1 MDAINIIVERALL
14 EFIEAIEATGGVRRH
29 PEGFYAPVADEEWTD
44 LGEAYLTACAALGR
58 KPKFEEAQ

>member
-1 MDAINIIVERALL
+1 MDAINIILERALL
-14 EFIEAIEATGGVRRH
+14 EFIEAIEATGGVRRD

-58 KPKFEEAQ
+58 KPKNGET